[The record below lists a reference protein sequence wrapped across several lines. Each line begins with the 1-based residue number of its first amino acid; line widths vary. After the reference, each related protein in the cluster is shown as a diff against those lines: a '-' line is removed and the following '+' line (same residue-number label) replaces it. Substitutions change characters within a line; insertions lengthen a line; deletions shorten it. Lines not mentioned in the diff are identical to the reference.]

1 MENRARK
8 KKISAAYRY
17 CFSGLV
23 LQLWLYCE
31 ERLVGQRDISREE
44 LAVGQELTGILQAFL
59 ERGDEAQG
67 AEVQESQAF
76 ERLKS
81 VRDRIIGRVEI
92 LTAFSDCFQI
102 YEYVLNR
109 VERRFVTL
117 DDSRYTPEEL
127 ASSLVETMAAMGDG
141 VQRNGFLKD
150 IVSQLPVRFTKKK
163 FYAMVTERLTTYVGL
178 NRGGVEDYL
187 SMLRGSAMVSLPE
200 GMEGEEELFS
210 SLACLRQA
218 DYRNLDREGYER
230 CRASFE
236 EGSMLLTEKMDY
248 YLSVEQMVND
258 LYVVFLTQGERMT
271 DALEDMRFRTSAARI
286 LEALEQENREF
297 FEKEEFLI
305 HMEGIQEAAMN
316 LVMAGSGERDEILD
330 KVDRLLSGSHFMSV
344 EPEAVRD
351 EEADRGWIDQKAREF
366 CQDMDGLFGTVPK
379 AVARAVMAKVI
390 SNLPLVFRDSMEVE
404 EYIRSSLDSCTDFA
418 EREASMEL
426 LESQLREQRLMNHVL
441 V

>member
-81 VRDRIIGRVEI
+81 LRDRIIGRVEI

-218 DYRNLDREGYER
+218 DYRNLDREGY
-230 CRASFE
+230 
-236 EGSMLLTEKMDY
+236 

-390 SNLPLVFRDSMEVE
+390 SSLPLVFRDSMEVE

>member
-1 MENRARK
+1 M
-8 KKISAAYRY
+8 
-17 CFSGLV
+17 
-23 LQLWLYCE
+23 
-31 ERLVGQRDISREE
+31 
-44 LAVGQELTGILQAFL
+44 
-59 ERGDEAQG
+59 QG
-67 AEVQESQAF
+67 F
-76 ERLKS
+76 
-81 VRDRIIGRVEI
+81 
-92 LTAFSDCFQI
+92 
-102 YEYVLNR
+102 
-109 VERRFVTL
+109 
-117 DDSRYTPEEL
+117 
-127 ASSLVETMAAMGDG
+127 
-141 VQRNGFLKD
+141 
-150 IVSQLPVRFTKKK
+150 
-163 FYAMVTERLTTYVGL
+163 
-178 NRGGVEDYL
+178 
-187 SMLRGSAMVSLPE
+187 
-200 GMEGEEELFS
+200 
-210 SLACLRQA
+210 
-218 DYRNLDREGYER
+218 
-230 CRASFE
+230 FE

-258 LYVVFLTQGERMT
+258 LYAVFLTQGERMT

-390 SNLPLVFRDSMEVE
+390 SSLPLVFRDSMEVE